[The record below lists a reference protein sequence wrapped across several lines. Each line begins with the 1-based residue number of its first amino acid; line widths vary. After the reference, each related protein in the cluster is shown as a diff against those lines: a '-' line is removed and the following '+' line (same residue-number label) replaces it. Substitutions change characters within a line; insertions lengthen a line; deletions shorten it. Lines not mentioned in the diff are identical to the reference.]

1 MDLWSSVIVS
11 FLVLWMLGVSF
22 ASSVGGLIHL
32 LLAMAF
38 ILIMVKL
45 SSGATTISN
54 LNREVI

>member
-1 MDLWSSVIVS
+1 MDLWSNVIVS
-11 FLVLWMLGVSF
+11 LLALWMLGVSF

-38 ILIMVKL
+38 ILIMVRLL
-45 SSGATTISN
+45 SGSTTVSS